1 MTDAFSHQV
10 LKRISREVAAQEYVQ
25 PGATPA
31 PLAAST
37 GPVSRDESV
46 AYGAEPPFSF
56 AQAAATAMA
65 RTPMLDPSVLPH
77 MYEGAATAP
86 DYSSFVNTLVS
97 EDWTAGTFTSPG
109 GDEASLLDQLAAT
122 WWGSRSLQ
130 FDFCEEIVLAQ
141 PWLNP
146 VCCPR

>member
-1 MTDAFSHQV
+1 MKWLH
-10 LKRISREVAAQEYVQ
+10 KRVSGSTWARAGR
-25 PGATPA
+25 PPR
-31 PLAAST
+31 PLAAPP

-122 WWGSRSLQ
+122 W
-130 FDFCEEIVLAQ
+130 
-141 PWLNP
+141 
-146 VCCPR
+146 